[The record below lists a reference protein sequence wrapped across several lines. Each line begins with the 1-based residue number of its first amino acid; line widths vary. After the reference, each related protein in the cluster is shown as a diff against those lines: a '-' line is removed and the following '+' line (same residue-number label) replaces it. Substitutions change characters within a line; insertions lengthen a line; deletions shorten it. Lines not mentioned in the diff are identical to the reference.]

1 MCCQS
6 RKTLPCFRV
15 WYSINS
21 VFMKNPLSLFDQV
34 SSEECSSG
42 IDPSQTYVS
51 SQTILK
57 DENPLPLFDSS
68 QWFSTHYPLPCL
80 FLDVFRA
87 ESDFMSLSLLARVP
101 SWVCST
107 LNLKLY
113 KKCYILE
120 FTSKNSCSS
129 LGGLEISLFISKSLA
144 FSLTCSCTS

>member
-6 RKTLPCFRV
+6 RKNLPCFRV
-15 WYSINS
+15 WYSTNS

-57 DENPLPLFDSS
+57 DENPLSLFDSS

-113 KKCYILE
+113 KKMLHIWIHIKELLLKPRWAGNLSIYFKE
-120 FTSKNSCSS
+120 F
-129 LGGLEISLFISKSLA
+129 GI
-144 FSLTCSCTS
+144 FSHL